1 MRLIYAS
8 ALVVAVALVSPAVY
22 VQAGQ
27 DADRK
32 IAGGGI
38 TVKGWMGVADTSR
51 ESTGLTVN
59 DARFAPDGAGFMVQT
74 GPGIV
79 YYNPANRATGNYTV
93 KATFDEPQY
102 MNINTHAHPYGIVIA
117 GNDLGTPN
125 QSLLYCSAYGDGRF
139 IVRGFTPITAPR
151 NTFQMNGSKG
161 ETHAAVNK
169 AAGKGQPVKQEI
181 AVSVNGDNVSCSIN
195 GTVVATYTKAALAT
209 AGLKTTDGVYGL
221 RFGHNTDVKVTGF
234 GMTKN

>member
-1 MRLIYAS
+1 MRLIHAS
-8 ALVVAVALVSPAVY
+8 ALVVAVALVSPAVH
-22 VQAGQ
+22 GQ
-27 DADRK
+27 DPDRK

-38 TVKGWMGVADTSR
+38 SVKGWMGVADTSR

-59 DARFAPDGAGFMVQT
+59 DAKFAPDGAGFMVQT

-169 AAGKGQPVKQEI
+169 AADKGQPVKQEI
-181 AVSVNGDNVSCSIN
+181 ALAVNGDNVTCSIN
-195 GTVVATYTKAALAT
+195 GTVVGTYTKAALAT